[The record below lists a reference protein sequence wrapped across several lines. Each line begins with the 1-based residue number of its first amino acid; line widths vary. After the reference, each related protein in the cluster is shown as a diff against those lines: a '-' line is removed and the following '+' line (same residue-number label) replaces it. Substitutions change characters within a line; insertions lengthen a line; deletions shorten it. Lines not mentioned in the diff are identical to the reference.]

1 MNKVLPFVFLLQTFA
16 SCAFH
21 NTAAHGDVRVGSNS
35 NAVHVTSTTNVGL
48 NAAVVVPLLRST
60 NIDRTVN
67 DLTAEIAKE
76 NGDKVRLVETDA
88 EISWDGFPP
97 FTGVIYPVPIYPSFR
112 AAPDAITSQSHGRF
126 HPTLV
131 PSCAC
136 SLMLSFPLTHL
147 PEMKRR
153 CVKSQEQLTGIPRG
167 LDRIKL
173 KATLRRGGAQRNQ
186 R

>member
-21 NTAAHGDVRVGSNS
+21 NTAAHGDVRDGSNS

-76 NGDKVRLVETDA
+76 NGDKVRLVETDV
-88 EISWDGFPP
+88 EISWYGIPP
-97 FTGVIYPVPIYPSFR
+97 FTEVITRGVTTVTANYEPPRFQCIEIYRPS
-112 AAPDAITSQSHGRF
+112 DH
-126 HPTLV
+126 
-131 PSCAC
+131 
-136 SLMLSFPLTHL
+136 
-147 PEMKRR
+147 
-153 CVKSQEQLTGIPRG
+153 
-167 LDRIKL
+167 
-173 KATLRRGGAQRNQ
+173 
-186 R
+186 